1 MLNVEERLKN
11 HNFEWIPCLVCVCV
25 YIYMYT
31 HTDTYYTHTHTYI
44 YGTLHGG
51 HFAIKLFLF
60 KT

>member
-1 MLNVEERLKN
+1 MWKKDLRIIILSGFHV
-11 HNFEWIPCLVCVCV
+11 WYVCV
-25 YIYMYT
+25 YIYICI
-31 HTDTYYTHTHTYI
+31 HTQIHITHTHTYI